1 MFFSCF
7 HTLLFQKAGLPPP
20 IPEVEQD
27 GIDEGWFWAYP
38 RDYIHSQH
46 RPILLSSPHDNACI
60 VAAELLEL
68 QQEIIRLQDSIESTI
83 DDRRHIDIEM
93 SKLDR
98 KVKMDKALAI
108 DQHHQKVQ
116 QYRLPARCV

>member
-1 MFFSCF
+1 M
-7 HTLLFQKAGLPPP
+7 
-20 IPEVEQD
+20 
-27 GIDEGWFWAYP
+27 
-38 RDYIHSQH
+38 
-46 RPILLSSPHDNACI
+46 
-60 VAAELLEL
+60 AAELLEL

-108 DQHHQKVQ
+108 DQHH
-116 QYRLPARCV
+116 

>member
-46 RPILLSSPHDNACI
+46 RLISSPHDNACI

-116 QYRLPARCV
+116 QYRLPTRCV